1 MVDARQSHPFIA
13 FFETPAGDRVPIHG
27 NCSIGRSQA
36 NEIVLT
42 DDRVSRR
49 HAIVHVQEATEC
61 WLVDLGSGNGTY
73 LNGSRLTRP
82 TRLRDGDGIDI
93 AQFRYVFRQAQVE
106 TIDPPTGTFTGAT
119 VLSVRASKCWLLVAD
134 LENSVQLSQSL
145 PPDQL
150 PVVTGGWL
158 AECKQT
164 IEECGGT
171 LNKFLGDGFLA
182 FWYERGKTAAD
193 LARAVSA
200 LKRLQTQAEPRFR
213 FVLHY
218 GEVLI
223 GGAGSLG
230 EENLSGRE
238 VNLVFRMEKLAGEF
252 REPCLLSEPAIAL
265 LGKSLTTREVG
276 QHSLT
281 GFEEPFS
288 FFGT

>member
-1 MVDARQSHPFIA
+1 MVDGSQSLPFIA
-13 FFETPAGDRVPIHG
+13 FFETPAGDRVPIRG

-36 NEIVLT
+36 NEIVLA

-82 TRLRDGDGIDI
+82 TRLKDGDGIDI
-93 AQFRYVFRQAQVE
+93 GQFRYVFHQAQAE
-106 TIDPPTGTFTGAT
+106 SIDPPTGTFAGAT
-119 VLSVRASKCWLLVAD
+119 VLSVRASRCWLLVAD
-134 LENSVQLSQSL
+134 LENSVQLSESL

-171 LNKFLGDGFLA
+171 LNKFLGDGFLT

-193 LARAVSA
+193 VVRALSA

-238 VNLVFRMEKLAGEF
+238 VNLVFRMEKLAGAL
-252 REPCLLSEPAIAL
+252 REPCLLSEPAKAL
-265 LGKSLTTREVG
+265 LGNSLTTSEVG
-276 QHSLT
+276 QHSLP
-281 GFEEPFS
+281 GFEGLFS
-288 FFGT
+288 FFSA